1 MINYDDNQ
9 KPIGVFPA
17 LLKYWRKSRGLS
29 QLDLALAADV
39 SARHI
44 SFLETGRARPSREMV
59 LTLAATLEVPL
70 REQNT
75 LLTASGFHASF
86 DEPPLG
92 KGDTGPIE
100 RVVDRMLK
108 KHEPYPMVVMDA
120 NYHLIKSNGPAQQ
133 LIRHFVKNPAALSP
147 RLNLYEMLFDPEMTR
162 PYIQNWNV
170 LARQLLARIHRESIL
185 RPYNGRHAALLDR
198 LLAYPGIPDSWRTP
212 DFSTSSEPFLTLNLK
227 KDEWDL
233 SFLTIITTFSAPQ
246 NITAQEVLIET
257 LFPVDDATE
266 RLCFALAG
274 S

>member
-1 MINYDDNQ
+1 M
-9 KPIGVFPA
+9 
-17 LLKYWRKSRGLS
+17 LKYWRKSRGLS

-44 SFLETGRARPSREMV
+44 SFLETGRARPSRDMI

-86 DEPPLG
+86 DDAPLG
-92 KGDTGPIE
+92 SGNDGPIE

-120 NYHLIKSNGPAQQ
+120 SYNLIKSNGPAQQ
-133 LIRHFVKNPAALSP
+133 LIRHFVHNPAALKP
-147 RLNLYEMLFDPEMTR
+147 PVNLYEMLFHPELTR
-162 PYIQNWNV
+162 PYIQNWDT

-185 RPYNGRHAALLDR
+185 RPYNARHSALLER
-198 LLAYPGIPDSWRTP
+198 LLSYPGIPESWRTP
-212 DFSTSSEPFLTLNLK
+212 DFSETSEPFLTLHLK
-227 KDEWDL
+227 KDDWEL
-233 SFLTIITTFSAPQ
+233 GFLTIITTFSAPQ
-246 NITAQEVLIET
+246 NITAQEILIET

-266 RLCFALAG
+266 QLCFVLAEG
-274 S
+274 